1 MNNFAAAASSSE
13 DRDHHEP
20 ARLNRMSMKP
30 LLILLAGIV
39 GFGISSFAQA
49 AGYGETIDA
58 FKKAGVSA
66 GFFRHAYGY
75 AVFPTVGEG
84 GFIVGA
90 AVGKGRVYV
99 HRRLVGDT
107 TMTQLSAGFQA
118 GGKAYSQ
125 IIFFENKRALD
136 QFESGS
142 FEFAAG
148 ASATAIT
155 ASAGG
160 SAGTLGASASAS
172 GTVNNATTA
181 GAGYTNGTAV
191 FTIAK
196 GGLMYAATL
205 AGQKYSYTPRGA
217 PQ

>member
-1 MNNFAAAASSSE
+1 MQSLPRVASL
-13 DRDHHEP
+13 
-20 ARLNRMSMKP
+20 A
-30 LLILLAGIV
+30 LLIIAGLGV
-39 GFGISSFAQA
+39 AHA
-49 AGYGETIDA
+49 DNYDDTIA
-58 FKKAGVSA
+58 IFTKAGESA
-66 GFFRHAYGY
+66 GFFGNSYAY

-90 AVGKGRVYV
+90 AIGKGRVYS
-99 HRRLVGDT
+99 HHHLLGDT

-125 IIFFENKRALD
+125 IIFFENKAALD
-136 QFESGS
+136 TFRNGK
-142 FEFAAG
+142 FEFSAG

-155 ASAGG
+155 ASAGA
-160 SAGTLGASASAS
+160 SVGTTGATSNAS

-181 GAGYTNGTAV
+181 GAYVNGMAV

-205 AGQKYSYTPRGA
+205 AGQRYSYRARGA
-217 PQ
+217 KPNAATP

>member
-1 MNNFAAAASSSE
+1 MWCE
-13 DRDHHEP
+13 R
-20 ARLNRMSMKP
+20 
-30 LLILLAGIV
+30 
-39 GFGISSFAQA
+39 SFFQ
-49 AGYGETIDA
+49 
-58 FKKAGVSA
+58 KRV
-66 GFFRHAYGY
+66 RH

-90 AVGKGRVYV
+90 AVGKGRVYA

-107 TMTQLSAGFQA
+107 TMTQLSADFQA

-125 IIFFENKRALD
+125 IIFFEDKRALD
-136 QFESGS
+136 EFEGGS

-160 SAGTLGASASAS
+160 SVGTTGATASAS
-172 GTVNNATTA
+172 GTVNNATT
-181 GAGYTNGTAV
+181 GTLGYTKGMAV

-205 AGQKYSYTPRGA
+205 AGQKYSFKPRGA
-217 PQ
+217 E

>member
-1 MNNFAAAASSSE
+1 MRLPARAASL
-13 DRDHHEP
+13 
-20 ARLNRMSMKP
+20 A
-30 LLILLAGIV
+30 ILLFAGL
-39 GFGISSFAQA
+39 GA
-49 AGYGETIDA
+49 AYADSYEDTIAVFKNAGE
-58 FKKAGVSA
+58 SA
-66 GFFRHAYGY
+66 DFFRHSFAY

-90 AVGKGRVYV
+90 AIGKGRVYSH
-99 HRRLVGDT
+99 HRLLGDT

-125 IIFFENKRALD
+125 IIFFENQAALD
-136 QFESGS
+136 TFRNGK
-142 FEFAAG
+142 FEFSAG

-155 ASAGG
+155 ASAGA
-160 SAGTLGASASAS
+160 SVGTTGTTSNAS

-181 GAGYTNGTAV
+181 GGYVNGMAV

-205 AGQKYSYTPRGA
+205 AGQKYSYKARGTKQAA
-217 PQ
+217 PES

>member
-1 MNNFAAAASSSE
+1 M
-13 DRDHHEP
+13 H
-20 ARLNRMSMKP
+20 
-30 LLILLAGIV
+30 LLARPA
-39 GFGISSFAQA
+39 SLALMLFAGLSVAYADSYDDTVAVFKQA
-49 AGYGETIDA
+49 GE
-58 FKKAGVSA
+58 SA
-66 GFFRHAYGY
+66 GFFRNSYAY

-90 AVGKGRVYV
+90 AIGKGRVYSH
-99 HRRLVGDT
+99 HRLLGDT

-125 IIFFENKRALD
+125 IIFFENKAALD
-136 QFESGS
+136 TFRNGK
-142 FEFAAG
+142 FEFSAG

-155 ASAGG
+155 ASAGA
-160 SAGTLGASASAS
+160 SVGTTGTTSNAS

-181 GAGYTNGTAV
+181 GGYVNGMAV

-205 AGQKYSYTPRGA
+205 AGQKYSYKARGTKQTA
-217 PQ
+217 TEP

>member
-1 MNNFAAAASSSE
+1 MQFSARIASV
-13 DRDHHEP
+13 
-20 ARLNRMSMKP
+20 A
-30 LLILLAGIV
+30 LLIFAGTGLAY
-39 GFGISSFAQA
+39 ADN
-49 AGYGETIDA
+49 YDDTIA
-58 FKKAGVSA
+58 VFKKAGESA
-66 GFFRHAYGY
+66 GFFGNSYAY

-90 AVGKGRVYV
+90 AIGKGRVYSH
-99 HRRLVGDT
+99 HRLLGDT

-125 IIFFENKRALD
+125 IIFFENKAALD
-136 QFESGS
+136 TFRNGK
-142 FEFAAG
+142 FEFSAG

-155 ASAGG
+155 ASAGA
-160 SAGTLGASASAS
+160 SVGTTGATSNAS

-181 GAGYTNGTAV
+181 GAYVNGMAV

-205 AGQKYSYTPRGA
+205 AGQRYSYQARGA
-217 PQ
+217 KQTATEP